1 MGALCE
7 RRGLTAGGAS
17 SRGIRRSDTRR
28 DTLPREFDT
37 VETRIGRI
45 AVKPARLP
53 GGGLRATPEYEECR
67 LAAEK
72 PRGFPPRLDPRGGAR
87 RRPQVRA
94 PALIHPELRLAVGCP
109 AYYPSAPPPPVK
121 PIRFLIPIVIWLL
134 AVVAASASDYQPAY
148 PELASGARQYASF
161 PIPPEQ
167 YPAVDGGLWDVLMS
181 RVEADPFNLAATLI
195 FLLAIVHTFAAGIF
209 TKLAH
214 KYEHAHDEALKIRG
228 PRDDEHPDGVPE
240 VSFRGTLFHFLG
252 EIEVVFGLWVIVLGA
267 AAVYYH
273 SWLDFELYLSHDRS
287 FTEPIFVVV
296 IMAIAASRPVL
307 RFAENLMSRA
317 SALGG
322 GTPAAWWLSVL
333 IIAPLLGSFI
343 TEPAAMTIGAMLLA
357 RKFFRHHPSPRL
369 AYATLGLLFVNISIG
384 GTLTHFAAPPVLM
397 VASEWHWSTGFMF
410 QHYGWKAL
418 VSILLSCG
426 VYYYFFRRDFPT
438 AGMENVMDGGTA
450 GSSWQE
456 RETAVPAW
464 VTVTHLGFLLWTVY
478 TSHFPVLFIG
488 GFLFFLAFVIATRH
502 HQNEVSLRSPILVG
516 FFLAALVVHGG
527 CQAWWISPVIRALSA
542 DALMIESAILTAF
555 NDNAAITYL
564 ASQVEG
570 ITPAAKYAVVAGA
583 VTGGGLTVIAN
594 APNPAGQ
601 SILSRFFKD
610 GISPLALFFGAL
622 LPTLIAYLCFNFLPW
637 KYDHAPVEDHAAPAA
652 GIDASPPPP
661 LMPHVHRSC

>member
-1 MGALCE
+1 M
-7 RRGLTAGGAS
+7 
-17 SRGIRRSDTRR
+17 
-28 DTLPREFDT
+28 
-37 VETRIGRI
+37 
-45 AVKPARLP
+45 
-53 GGGLRATPEYEECR
+53 
-67 LAAEK
+67 
-72 PRGFPPRLDPRGGAR
+72 
-87 RRPQVRA
+87 
-94 PALIHPELRLAVGCP
+94 
-109 AYYPSAPPPPVK
+109 K
-121 PIRFLIPIVIWLL
+121 PIRFLIALVIWLF
-134 AVVAASASDYQPAY
+134 AAVAASGSDYQPKY
-148 PELASGARQYASF
+148 PELANGGRQYASF
-161 PIPPEQ
+161 PIPADN
-167 YPAVDGGLWDVLMS
+167 YPAVDGGLREVLMS
-181 RVEADPFNLAATLI
+181 RVEADPFNLAATVI
-195 FLLAIVHTFAAGIF
+195 FLLAIVHTFAAGFF

-214 KYEHAHDEALKIRG
+214 KYEHAHDEALKKRG

-273 SWLDFELYLSHDRS
+273 SWLDFELYLSQDRS

-357 RKFFRHHPSPRL
+357 RKFYRHHPSPRL

-397 VASEWHWSTGFMF
+397 VASEWHWSTAFML
-410 QHYGWKAL
+410 QHFGWKSL

-426 VYYYFFRRDFPT
+426 VYYLFFRRDFPT
-438 AGMENVMDGGTA
+438 GAMGTAADGAMA

-464 VTVTHLGFLLWTVY
+464 VTFTHLGFLLWTVY

-610 GISPLALFFGAL
+610 GISPFGLFLAAL

-637 KYDHAPVEDHAAPAA
+637 KYDHGPAQSHLEPAA
-652 GIDASPPPP
+652 GVKLSPVN
-661 LMPHVHRSC
+661 H